1 MSISAASWRRPAS
14 KAGRTSAGISLPRG
28 AMAQLRNVQGSV
40 HLLLLSWVREQ
51 VRLTLGQ
58 DQVMAQRGT
67 QSNET
72 DRAQKWGSGL

>member
-1 MSISAASWRRPAS
+1 
-14 KAGRTSAGISLPRG
+14 
-28 AMAQLRNVQGSV
+28 MAQLRNVQGSV